1 MPAQYLKINDSCF
14 KLSYYY
20 PFFTFFVN
28 ETSKQGIPTTNA
40 ISKSFILEFIA
51 ENKSE

>member
-1 MPAQYLKINDSCF
+1 MILALN
-14 KLSYYY
+14 Y
-20 PFFTFFVN
+20 PIIILFFTFFVN

-51 ENKSE
+51 ENKSK

>member
-20 PFFTFFVN
+20 LFFTFFVS
-28 ETSKQGIPTTNA
+28 ETSKQVIPKTNA
-40 ISKSFILEFIA
+40 ISKSFILEFIT
-51 ENKSE
+51 ENKPE